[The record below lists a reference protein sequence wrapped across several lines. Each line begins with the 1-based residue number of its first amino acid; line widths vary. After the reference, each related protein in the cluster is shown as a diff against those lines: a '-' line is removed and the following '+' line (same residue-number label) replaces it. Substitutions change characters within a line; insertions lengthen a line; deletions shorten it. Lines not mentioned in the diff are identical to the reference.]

1 MAEVRIDGQAHIF
14 KIPNT
19 HCRTRMN
26 KKLHKKRKA
35 EENEAKGLTYVWVS
49 YVRGSDVR
57 GLMFGVLMFGVQP
70 RTSEIERSGFSDIAI
85 ALSMS
90 LLMVFV

>member
-35 EENEAKGLTYVWVS
+35 EENEAKGLAAN
-49 YVRGSDVR
+49 RKAKAIGR
-57 GLMFGVLMFGVQP
+57 NQIGLANQKP
-70 RTSEIERSGFSDIAI
+70 
-85 ALSMS
+85 
-90 LLMVFV
+90 VFQILH